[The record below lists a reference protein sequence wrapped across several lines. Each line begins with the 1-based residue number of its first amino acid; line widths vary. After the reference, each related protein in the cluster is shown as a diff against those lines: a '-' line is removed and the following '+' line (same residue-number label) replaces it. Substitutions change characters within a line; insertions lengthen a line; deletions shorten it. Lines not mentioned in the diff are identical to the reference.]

1 MIKKIFFQ
9 SIFFNFF
16 IFKDVFGAL
25 GDFGSKAFNFL
36 FGDDEEDENLRVDNA
51 TDAMA
56 KLAEGFQTASITAEN
71 IQLSDTAISAIAKA
85 LTTSEGGITP
95 TVVNNYFDNSTVSQS
110 TSGGVTNISTTLDSK
125 NNQRQ
130 KINNN

>member
-1 MIKKIFFQ
+1 
-9 SIFFNFF
+9 
-16 IFKDVFGAL
+16 
-25 GDFGSKAFNFL
+25 
-36 FGDDEEDENLRVDNA
+36 
-51 TDAMA
+51 MA
-56 KLAEGFQTASITAEN
+56 KLADGFHTASLSAEN
-71 IQLSDTAISAIAKA
+71 VQLSDTAISAIAKA